1 MKNCPNG
8 SAALR
13 LGRAAMTRRRLLA
26 GGAAAA
32 ALPALTRLSPLSG
45 LTPAYAAAGPVL
57 RFGIS
62 EADIGT
68 ADPHYA
74 SATQDRALVDMIFN
88 GLLRYKPG
96 DGTVFE
102 PDLAAEMP
110 RPAVVAGKQVWTFRL
125 RRGVMFHASE
135 RVPAYELT
143 SDDVVFSL
151 QKSADRARSAYAGQY
166 TGITVQAIDRYT
178 VGVIVDTPVSQNLFY
193 PLVSNYAGGFILS
206 RRAVETYGLG
216 AIKTRPVGTGPFVF
230 RSYSPKERVDLAPN
244 PQYFRGRP
252 QLGGVDYRYVA
263 DIFSR
268 ELGLRGGQ
276 LDAISG
282 AQDEA
287 WINKMQAAPNARVDI
302 FGVGESTVI
311 YFNQN
316 VKPLDRAPVRQ
327 AIAYALNRDEFQAL
341 VGHKA
346 AVRIVAPLAP
356 FTAGALTE
364 REVESRG
371 LDYKSDPAKARR
383 LLSEAGVTNLA
394 FDLVTSELQSYRIVY
409 ESLQA
414 QLAKA
419 GIQVRLRVVDHA
431 TYHATIRK
439 DANPL
444 VVYIAFRPNADIYL
458 RSFYHSASIVVTGRS
473 PDTNFAHYTA
483 IDGTIDRARVET
495 NPAAQVALWKE
506 AQLKILQDM
515 AAYPIYYQNQVY
527 ARTNAVDYG
536 HPLRSVL
543 ALYPGIDE
551 TTRLRRG

>member
-1 MKNCPNG
+1 MTKSSKAFAGG
-8 SAALR
+8 SER
-13 LGRAAMTRRRLLA
+13 RAGMTRRQALIR
-26 GGAAAA
+26 GAAAA
-32 ALPALTRLSPLSG
+32 ALPALTRLLPLSG
-45 LTPAYAAAGPVL
+45 VTPAYAVEAAVL

-74 SATQDRALVDMIFN
+74 SGGQDRALVDMLFN

-102 PDLAAEMP
+102 PDLASEMP

-135 RVPAYELT
+135 RLPAYELT

-151 QKSADRARSAYAGQY
+151 QKSSDPARSAYAGQY
-166 TGITVQAIDRYT
+166 TGITVQAIDRYA
-178 VGVIVDTPVSQNLFY
+178 VGVIVDTPVSPNLFY
-193 PLVSNYAGGFILS
+193 PLVSNYAGGFIMS

-216 AIKTRPVGTGPFVF
+216 AIKTRPVGTGPFML
-230 RSYSPKERVDLAPN
+230 RSYSPKERVELAPHG
-244 PQYFRGRP
+244 QYFRGRP

-282 AQDEA
+282 AKDEA
-287 WINKMQAAPNARVDI
+287 WINKMQAAPNTRVDI

-316 VKPLDRAPVRQ
+316 VTPLDRPAVRQ
-327 AIAYALNRDEFQAL
+327 AIAYAMNRDEFQAL

-356 FTAGALTE
+356 FTAGALSE
-364 REVESRG
+364 REVISKG
-371 LDYKSDPAKARR
+371 LDYKTDLVKARR
-383 LLSEAGVTNLA
+383 LLSEAGVATLG

-414 QLAKA
+414 QLAKV
-419 GIQVRLRVVDHA
+419 GIQIRLRVVDHA

-458 RSFYHSASIVVTGRS
+458 RSFYHSASIVVTGKS
-473 PDTNFAHYTA
+473 PDTNFAHYA
-483 IDGTIDRARVET
+483 AVDGLIDRARVET

-506 AQLKILQDM
+506 AQIKILQDM
-515 AAYPIYYQNQVY
+515 GAYPIYYQNQVY

-551 TTRLRRG
+551 TTRVRRG